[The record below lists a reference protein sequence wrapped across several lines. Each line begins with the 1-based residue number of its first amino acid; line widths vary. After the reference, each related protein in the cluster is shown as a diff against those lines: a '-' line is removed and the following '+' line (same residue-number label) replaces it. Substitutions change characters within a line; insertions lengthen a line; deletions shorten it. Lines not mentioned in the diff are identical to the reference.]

1 MVDPAGR
8 LDILLTRIVD
18 RMVEHQK
25 NPVVTA
31 LYETF
36 KPVLQEEIRSA
47 CARNEFARLARKV
60 FGNPDRSARTR
71 KSVPG
76 VQKQKQ
82 KPKPKKVVL
91 SQAKSPRKKTEKE
104 TIIDAEF
111 EMLS

>member
-1 MVDPAGR
+1 MADPAGR

-18 RMVEHQK
+18 RMVEQQR

-36 KPVLQEEIRSA
+36 KPVLHEEIRSA
-47 CARNEFARLARKV
+47 CEKNEFARLARKV
-60 FGNPDRSARTR
+60 FGNPVRSER
-71 KSVPG
+71 KRAAVSGGRKP
-76 VQKQKQ
+76 KQ
-82 KPKPKKVVL
+82 KPRPKKVVL
-91 SQAKSPRKKTEKE
+91 SPAKSPRKKPEKE

>member
-18 RMVEHQK
+18 RMVEQQK

-36 KPVLQEEIRSA
+36 KPVLHEEIRSA
-47 CARNEFARLARKV
+47 CERNEFARLARKV
-60 FGNPDRSARTR
+60 FGNPVRSERKRAAVSGAR
-71 KSVPG
+71 
-76 VQKQKQ
+76 KQ

-91 SQAKSPRKKTEKE
+91 SQVKSPRKKPEKE

>member
-18 RMVEHQK
+18 RMVEQQK

-36 KPVLQEEIRSA
+36 KPVLHEEIRSA
-47 CARNEFARLARKV
+47 CEKNEFARLARKV
-60 FGNPDRSARTR
+60 FGNPARSSKTRAAVSGAR
-71 KSVPG
+71 
-76 VQKQKQ
+76 KQ

-91 SQAKSPRKKTEKE
+91 SPARGPRKKKPEKE